1 MKIKLNALEQ
11 RLAKALGREHNKNN
25 IQRNVKEQIQSAR
38 DPEEI
43 SIEGSAG
50 ELVACKYFDVYMDLK
65 TDGNPADYPDYDLI
79 TRGGIKVDVKTS
91 DWDWQ
96 NPQFKEAMW
105 STRMNARKQNAD
117 VDAYLFVKGKMPVY
131 EVCGWQYKKE
141 HLQQKKMNE
150 RTGQE
155 YYYCMESQLR
165 PMAEQYQQF
174 GQ

>member
-1 MKIKLNALEQ
+1 MKLPGEMYNRMKT
-11 RLAKALGREHNKNN
+11 KARNNKNL
-25 IQRNVKEQIQSAR
+25 QTLYSMTDR
-38 DPEEI
+38 
-43 SIEGSAG
+43 
-50 ELVACKYFDVYMDLK
+50 ELNDIGL
-65 TDGNPADYPDYDLI
+65 

-117 VDAYLFVKGKMPVY
+117 VDAYLFVKGKMPIY

-165 PMAEQYQQF
+165 PMTEQYQQF